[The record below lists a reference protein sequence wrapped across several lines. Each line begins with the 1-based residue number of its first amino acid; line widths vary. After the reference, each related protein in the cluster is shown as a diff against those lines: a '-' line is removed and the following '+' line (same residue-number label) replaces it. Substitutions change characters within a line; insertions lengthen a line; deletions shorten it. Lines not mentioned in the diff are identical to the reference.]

1 MNQMGKRL
9 KLGLALG
16 GGFLRGTAHIG
27 FIDILEREGLQVDFI
42 AGTSAGSIVAALY
55 AQGGLT
61 PAEMEKAALGL
72 TARDV
77 FDMAPTMCNLLLMGG
92 KVAAD
97 IFRLPFPLR
106 PPLGFMKGDRLER
119 LVNQWVGSTR
129 TFSQLEKTLAIVT
142 VDINTGTLVIFLAGG
157 FHARTVIPPEDKIFV
172 HDVTVARAVRAS
184 CAVPGMFEPVQMGGW
199 LLVDGGIR
207 NNVPADIV
215 RQMGA
220 DVVVAV
226 DVGYDGSTCKNV
238 ASLTDLLAQSLD
250 IMGTE
255 GVMIKLKK
263 YADVVV
269 RPVIKNVS
277 PWDFDRVG
285 YCIRQ
290 GRKAGY
296 QAVPVI
302 RRALGL

>member
-1 MNQMGKRL
+1 MRKRL

-27 FIDILEREGLQVDFI
+27 FIDVLEREGIEVDLI
-42 AGTSAGSIVAALY
+42 AGASAGSIVAALY
-55 AQGGLT
+55 AQGGLS
-61 PAEMEKAALGL
+61 PAEMEKTALGL

-77 FDMAPTMCNLLLMGG
+77 FDMCPTVGNLLLVGG
-92 KVAAD
+92 KVVAD
-97 IFRLPFPLR
+97 VFRLPFPFR
-106 PPLGFMKGDRLER
+106 SPLGLMKGDRLER
-119 LVNQWVGSTR
+119 LVNQWVGQTR
-129 TFSQLEKTLAIVT
+129 TFAQLQKSLAIVS
-142 VDINTGTLVIFLAGG
+142 VDVNTGTLVVFLAGG
-157 FHARTVIPPEDKIFV
+157 FLSRTVIPPEDKIFIEG
-172 HDVTVARAVRAS
+172 VTVARAVRAS
-184 CAVPGMFEPVQMGGW
+184 CAVPGMFEPVAMGRR

-226 DVGYDGSTCKNV
+226 DVGYDGNTCKNV
-238 ASLTDLLAQSLD
+238 ASMTELLSQSLD

-255 GVMIKLKK
+255 GVTHRLDKF
-263 YADVVV
+263 ADVVV

-277 PWDFDRVG
+277 PWDFNQIE
-285 YCIRQ
+285 YCIGQ
-290 GRKAGY
+290 GRRAGSE
-296 QAVPVI
+296 AVPAI